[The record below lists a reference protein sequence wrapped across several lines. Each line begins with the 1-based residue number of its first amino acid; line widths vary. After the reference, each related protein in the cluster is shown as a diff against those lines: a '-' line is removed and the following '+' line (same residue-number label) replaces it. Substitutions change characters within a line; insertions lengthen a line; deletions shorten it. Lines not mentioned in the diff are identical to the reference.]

1 MTDDI
6 SVILLGSGLLNPF
19 AILIAAYMGYYA
31 NQKAKIFIAG
41 FAAAALSLFLEG
53 GLKLI
58 GIPMPWNPEVG
69 PLALFPFRFATGIVV
84 SAIAMKIGA
93 KRRERNR

>member
-6 SVILLGSGLLNPF
+6 SVILLWPGLLNPF
-19 AILIAAYMGYYA
+19 AILIAAYMGYYS
-31 NQKAKIFIAG
+31 NQRAKIFIAG

-53 GLKLI
+53 AIKLV

-69 PLALFPFRFATGIVV
+69 PLALFPFRFATGLIV

-93 KRRERNR
+93 SRRRAK

>member
-6 SVILLGSGLLNPF
+6 SVILLWPGLLNPF

-53 GLKLI
+53 IIKLI

-93 KRRERNR
+93 SRRRTK

>member
-6 SVILLGSGLLNPF
+6 SVILLWPGLLNPF

-31 NQKAKIFIAG
+31 NQKSKIFIAA
-41 FAAAALSLFLEG
+41 FAAAALSWFLEG
-53 GLKLI
+53 VIRLV

-69 PLALFPFRFATGIVV
+69 PLALFPFRFATGLIV

-93 KRRERNR
+93 NRRRT